1 MKDTSSMW
9 VDKYAPTNAA
19 QLCMAPKKVK
29 EIRSWMQ
36 NPGASRLLV
45 CVGSPGIGKSTMV
58 RILASELGWTLHEWS
73 DSIAAQYH
81 GGGGTLLTTVDR
93 SSSLES
99 FQEFLQGAGAGFVP
113 LQLSLGTKEVSV
125 GHDGK
130 CIIMIDE
137 VSALG
142 NIWCTFCVL
151 SSTLMIVSR

>member
-1 MKDTSSMW
+1 MKDASMW

-36 NPGASRLLV
+36 NPSGRLLV
-45 CVGSPGIGKSTMV
+45 CVGSPGIGKSTTI

-81 GGGGTLLTTVDR
+81 GGGDMLTTVDR

-99 FQEFLQGAGAGFVP
+99 FQEFLQRAGAGFAP

-125 GHDGK
+125 GDGES
-130 CIIMIDE
+130 IIMIDE
-137 VSALG
+137 VSAIDTVL
-142 NIWCTFCVL
+142 CTFSVP
-151 SSTLMIVSR
+151 SSTLIIVSL